1 MQKNRQLH
9 DKIAFLEII
18 KLGHSMQIE
27 EKKIVVMN
35 YTLTT
40 DDGEV
45 LDQSDDGSFAY
56 LHGAQNIIQGL
67 ENALLGKKAGDSL
80 KVKVAPEDGYG
91 ERNEEM
97 IQVVGKEMFESDTEM
112 EVGMQF
118 NAEGPEGQPVMI
130 TVAAIDGDDITID
143 GNHPLAGV
151 NLNFDVS
158 VVEVKDASEEE
169 IAHGHVHGPD
179 GHHH

>member
-1 MQKNRQLH
+1 
-9 DKIAFLEII
+9 
-18 KLGHSMQIE
+18 MQIE

-40 DDGEV
+40 DEGEV

-56 LHGAQNIIQGL
+56 LHGADNIITGL
-67 ENALLGKKAGDSL
+67 ETALAGKTVGDSL
-80 KVKVAPEDGYG
+80 NVKVLPAEGYG
-91 ERNEEM
+91 ERNDEM
-97 IQVVGKEMFESDTEM
+97 VQVVSKEMFETDDEL
-112 EVGMQF
+112 EVGTQF
-118 NAEGPEGQPVMI
+118 HAEGPDGDQIMI

-158 VVEVKDASEEE
+158 IIEVCDASEEE
-169 IAHGHVHGPD
+169 ISHGHVHGPD
-179 GHHH
+179 GHHHE